1 MNVKAKK
8 RIGQLDQYWGQKN
21 WRLCQ
26 VEKEMKG
33 MAYNGEGAAPFLFHF
48 HFHPYLQKDIPDNDN
63 KEQKDL

>member
-1 MNVKAKK
+1 
-8 RIGQLDQYWGQKN
+8 
-21 WRLCQ
+21 
-26 VEKEMKG
+26 MKG